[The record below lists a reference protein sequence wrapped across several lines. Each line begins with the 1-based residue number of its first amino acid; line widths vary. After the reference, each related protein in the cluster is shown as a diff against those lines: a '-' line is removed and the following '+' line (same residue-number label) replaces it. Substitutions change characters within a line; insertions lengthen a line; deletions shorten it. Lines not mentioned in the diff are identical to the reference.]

1 MPKPGTLEKATLTEM
16 WPGQDNALKE
26 QNKDGGASKKVTVQF
41 NPQSLK
47 LSFSNQNAGGSQPGG
62 SSTQFVGQ
70 GTTKLSLELWFDV
83 TLPLP
88 SGAADPQGDVRNL
101 TREVAYFLTP
111 QEVTRQGQRGL
122 VPPAV
127 QFQWGTFLFKG
138 TVDSLEETLELF
150 SEDGK
155 PLRAG
160 VQLSLSKQDL
170 KFEFG
175 TAGSPA
181 GGGPG
186 GGTGSGGPA
195 GGPAAG
201 TQPLQ
206 MAQAGDTVQGAAV
219 RAGIGDW
226 KAMAIANGIE
236 NPRLLSPGALLNVSG
251 SLSGSGAASL
261 GLTGATAVSLTASG
275 SVSIGASA
283 SAGAAVTAG
292 AGITVAAS
300 GSGSSGLSASA
311 SLAFTGPSGAT
322 R

>member
-1 MPKPGTLEKATLTEM
+1 MPKPGTLEKATFTEL
-16 WPGQDNALKE
+16 WPGADNALKE
-26 QNKDGGASKKVTVQF
+26 QNKDGGAAKKVTVQF
-41 NPQSLK
+41 NPATMK

-83 TLPLP
+83 TLPRP
-88 SGAADPQGDVRNL
+88 TGASDPQGDVRNL
-101 TREVAYFLTP
+101 TKEVAYFMTP
-111 QEVTRQGQRGL
+111 QQVTKEGKTGL
-122 VPPAV
+122 LPPGV

-138 TVDSLEETLELF
+138 TVDSVEETLELF

-160 VQLSLSKQDL
+160 MTLSLSKQDL

-175 TAGSPA
+175 AAKPPAGGGAGS

-186 GGTGSGGPA
+186 GA

-206 MAQAGDTVQGAAV
+206 MAKAGDTIQGASA
-219 RAGIGDW
+219 RAGVGDW
-226 KAMAIANGIE
+226 KAVAIANGIE
-236 NPRLLSPGALLNVSG
+236 NPRLVSPGSLLNVTGSG
-251 SLSGSGAASL
+251 SAGAASL
-261 GLTGATAVSLTASG
+261 GLTGATAVGAAGSLGGSLSASG
-275 SVSIGASA
+275 TG
-283 SAGAAVTAG
+283 VTAG
-292 AGITVAAS
+292 GAITVAAS
-300 GSGSSGLSASA
+300 GSGSSGLSAA
-311 SLAFTGPSGAT
+311 SSLRFTGPAGPT